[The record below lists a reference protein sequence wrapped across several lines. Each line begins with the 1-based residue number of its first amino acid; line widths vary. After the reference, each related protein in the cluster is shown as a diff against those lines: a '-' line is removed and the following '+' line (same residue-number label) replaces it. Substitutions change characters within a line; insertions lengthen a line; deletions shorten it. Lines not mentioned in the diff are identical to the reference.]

1 LVAQSGI
8 QHFSVGAR
16 KSVGT
21 LAVPGRELRVPPQRR
36 TRPPDSCDCAAPAL
50 LCRTLG
56 FVPISTQA
64 HAALPGTVSRSRSA
78 HVHRRPGRQQEPA
91 ARGMRRRPAGQ
102 LARADVLLDPPPR
115 ARASG
120 RALVGRA
127 AGTACDRRRGP
138 IVRARPLAH
147 HAMSPPGQRAASRV
161 APCVPVRAPSP
172 LPMSAAWARTWRHA
186 RVRGSE
192 GATGWSKFAARH
204 EERPGERGS
213 IVSLALCVCSR
224 GVPVRPLSATRRVV
238 RRDGARLSL
247 MPLA

>member
-1 LVAQSGI
+1 M
-8 QHFSVGAR
+8 H
-16 KSVGT
+16 
-21 LAVPGRELRVPPQRR
+21 
-36 TRPPDSCDCAAPAL
+36 
-50 LCRTLG
+50 
-56 FVPISTQA
+56 
-64 HAALPGTVSRSRSA
+64 
-78 HVHRRPGRQQEPA
+78 
-91 ARGMRRRPAGQ
+91 RRPAGRQ
-102 LARADVLLDPPPR
+102 EPGPGNEAQAGRASLPRADVLLDPPQR

-147 HAMSPPGQRAASRV
+147 HVMSPPGQRAASRV

-213 IVSLALCVCSR
+213 IVSLAACSR
-224 GVPVRPLSATRRVV
+224 GASYVRPLSATRRVV
-238 RRDGARLSL
+238 RRDGACLSL
-247 MPLA
+247 MPLAKLVRSANPHAGMRILVY